1 MPARLGGVGDDG
13 PVRLGHPATTTETNA
28 SAGASVQPN
37 ASRGRVRRLG
47 RVFVAAMPQ
56 LTGTPYRFIDAQGN
70 AIGDPDPPAERPGA
84 PAVGVG
90 VTWPAR

>member
-1 MPARLGGVGDDG
+1 
-13 PVRLGHPATTTETNA
+13 
-28 SAGASVQPN
+28 
-37 ASRGRVRRLG
+37 
-47 RVFVAAMPQ
+47 MPQ